1 MTEEVKKSLE
11 FVKKTLEE
19 AMIYGQ
25 ASSIINFDMETICPP
40 AGMEREGEVAAF
52 LGNKVFTLLKQDE
65 FIKAGEVL
73 YAHKDE
79 LDEETAVLATSLH
92 KDYIRN
98 KNITP
103 EMNLEF
109 SKIYN
114 KSYVDWVNAKQK
126 KDYSLF
132 APSLQAVKDIEIKK
146 VELLDEKKEVL
157 YDNFIDMYE
166 PGMTTKMLD
175 EYFDKCRE
183 RLVPM
188 LKKIQNSKKKI
199 RTDFMFRTVTD
210 EAQQKMARYL
220 LEIMGYDFNRA
231 AFTTTE
237 HPFTTGIGKN
247 DERVTTHY
255 YPNMFISSMYSIIH
269 EGGHALFDMYS
280 PAEHWDSFIETEK
293 SMGQHESVSRF
304 YENRIG
310 RSEAF
315 IHLIYDKVKEI
326 FPEVMADVS
335 ERELYEAVNYVEAS
349 LIRTE
354 ADEFTYNFHI
364 MIRYELEKELL
375 NGNIT
380 IEELPQ
386 KWNDKYEEYLGV
398 RPSNDAEGVL
408 QDVHWSSGFG
418 YFPTYALG
426 NAYNAMYYNRMK
438 NELDIDKLV
447 SEGHIDKIN
456 EWMKENVWKRADL
469 LDADVW
475 LKEITGR
482 DFDPTDFLDYL
493 EEKFSKLYELD

>member
-1 MTEEVKKSLE
+1 MTKEVKNSLE
-11 FVKKTLEE
+11 LVKKTLDE

-25 ASSIINFDMETICPP
+25 AGSIINFDLETICPP
-40 AGMEREGEVAAF
+40 AGMEREGEIAAF
-52 LGNKVFTLLKQDE
+52 LGNKVFELLKNDD

-73 YAHKDE
+73 YAHIDE
-79 LDEETAVLATSLH
+79 LDEQTAVLAKSLH
-92 KDYIRN
+92 KDYVRN

-103 EMNLEF
+103 KMNLEF

-114 KSYVDWVNAKQK
+114 KSYVDWVKAKQN
-126 KDYSLF
+126 KDFTIF
-132 APSLQAVKDIEIKK
+132 APSLKAVRDVELKK
-146 VELLDEKKEVL
+146 VELLDDKKDIL
-157 YDNFIDMYE
+157 YDNFIDLYE

-183 RLVPM
+183 RLVPL
-188 LKKIQNSKKKI
+188 LKRIQNSKKKI

-210 EAQQKMARYL
+210 EAQQKMAKYL

-231 AFTTTE
+231 TFTTTE
-237 HPFTTGIGKN
+237 HPFTTGIGPN

-269 EGGHALFDMYS
+269 EGGHALFDMNS
-280 PAEHWDSFIETEK
+280 PAEHWDSFINGEK

-310 RSEAF
+310 RSKAF

-326 FPEVMADVS
+326 FPEVMSDVS
-335 ERELYEAVNYVEAS
+335 KQELYEAVNYVEAS

-375 NGNIT
+375 NGT
-380 IEELPQ
+380 VSIENLPK

-408 QDVHWSSGFG
+408 QDVHWASGFG

-438 NELDIDKLV
+438 NEIDIDKLV

-482 DFDPTDFLDYL
+482 AFDPTDFLDYL
-493 EEKFSKLYELD
+493 EEKFSSLYEL